1 MNISEIPA
9 WESLAAEPLDDV
21 DERILSQVGR
31 LYDALDPVPADL
43 VDRLQFAI
51 TLDAL
56 HVEIAKLQLASSG
69 ELAMRGAEQVNAV
82 KTLTFSS
89 ESVTTMVTISSDG
102 PDRVRIDGWAAP
114 GANASVELHQGSTT
128 REVTAD
134 PEGRFVFDDVEH
146 GLTRFVIRA
155 ADVSAHPPVATPA
168 VEI

>member
-1 MNISEIPA
+1 MGASMNISEIPA

-21 DERILSQVGR
+21 DARILSQIGR

-89 ESVTTMVTISSDG
+89 ESVTTMVTISADG
-102 PDRVRIDGWAAP
+102 PDR
-114 GANASVELHQGSTT
+114 
-128 REVTAD
+128 
-134 PEGRFVFDDVEH
+134 
-146 GLTRFVIRA
+146 
-155 ADVSAHPPVATPA
+155 
-168 VEI
+168 

>member
-9 WESLAAEPLDDV
+9 WESLAAQPIDAV
-21 DERILSQVGR
+21 DERILGRVGR
-31 LYDALDPVPADL
+31 LYDLVDPVPADL

-56 HVEIAKLQLASSG
+56 QVEIATLQLSGVG
-69 ELAMRGAEQVNAV
+69 ELAMRGAEQVNAM

-89 ESVTTMVTISSDG
+89 ESVTTMVTINPDG

-114 GANASVELHQGSTT
+114 GANASVELHQGTT
-128 REVTAD
+128 IRQVVAD
-134 PEGRFVFDDVEH
+134 ADGRFVFSDVEH
-146 GLTRFVIRA
+146 GLTRFVIRSA
-155 ADVSAHPPVATPA
+155 EASAHPPVATPA

>member
-9 WESLAAEPLDDV
+9 WESLATEPLDGV
-21 DERILSQVGR
+21 DERILNRIGR
-31 LYDALDPVPADL
+31 LYDALDPVPEDL

-114 GANASVELHQGSTT
+114 GGNASVE
-128 REVTAD
+128 VTAD
-134 PEGRFVFDDVEH
+134 SDGRFVFDDVAH

-155 ADVSAHPPVATPA
+155 AEVAAHPPVATPA